1 MSVTTIEEEFATRV
15 IPWSER
21 ELAWQRNRPAVHRV
35 SPPRTGDRVFFRLR
49 RFEMNPCPAVVVDAP
64 DLERGWRWEDLEP
77 GQDTPDGWT
86 WQLMRDNFTGA
97 PRLDAMGLPRVQLL
111 PDPQPVIVCRV
122 EGLAGLQSAREARLR
137 GSPGWLPLDWR
148 ERWRPGPH
156 TDVFAGPGT
165 TRAGWN
171 LAGPQQRIPFVMP
184 DGQMLVVD

>member
-1 MSVTTIEEEFATRV
+1 MTVTTYADESASRA
-15 IPWSER
+15 IPWSEV
-21 ELAWQRNRPAVHRV
+21 ELAWQRNRRSVHRV
-35 SPPRTGDRVFFRLR
+35 PLPRVGDRVYFRFD
-49 RFEMNPCPAVVVDAP
+49 RFAQPHPAVVVDVP

-86 WQLMRDNFTGA
+86 WQLLRDNATGA
-97 PRLDAMGLPRVQLL
+97 ARLDAMGLPRVELL
-111 PDPQPVIVCRV
+111 PDPQPVITCRV
-122 EGLAGLQSAREARLR
+122 EGFAGLQSAREARLR

-156 TDVFAGPGT
+156 TSTFASPGA